1 MPRKDKIE
9 TIGILTGGGDVPGL
23 NPCIKAIVNRA
34 TDEGMRVFGIK
45 RGWAG
50 LVEYHVEDETTHDA
64 NVVPMDKAMVRTI
77 DRSGGTILHTSRT
90 KPSAVKKSEMPA
102 FLDPH
107 PTEEKTDVT
116 PHILKNLEHL
126 GIDLLIPIGGDDTLS
141 YGELLSEEGFP
152 VIGIPKTMDND
163 VFGTDYCI
171 GFSTAITR
179 SVNFIHALP
188 LIIHYAGMIRRDL
201 FGHGF
206 TMAILE

>member
-1 MPRKDKIE
+1 
-9 TIGILTGGGDVPGL
+9 
-23 NPCIKAIVNRA
+23 
-34 TDEGMRVFGIK
+34 
-45 RGWAG
+45 
-50 LVEYHVEDETTHDA
+50 
-64 NVVPMDKAMVRTI
+64 
-77 DRSGGTILHTSRT
+77 
-90 KPSAVKKSEMPA
+90 MPA

-141 YGELLSEEGFP
+141 YGERLSEEGFP

-179 SVNFIHALP
+179 SVNFIQSL
-188 LIIHYAGMIRRDL
+188 G
-201 FGHGF
+201 GV
-206 TMAILE
+206 ILENRIVALVVYFIQRFNSTLITYVAKYLNYSNSNFEILCVFKQCYERLNYWLANFHQRIRY